1 MKDIK
6 YEIAARRSGGDPAV
20 LVASCEK
27 AKKVLGW
34 TPPKSPEL
42 EKIISDAWKWHKI
55 CSRKKQYFSI
65 LKFMI

>member
-27 AKKVLGW
+27 AKKSFRMD
-34 TPPKSPEL
+34 PKKSGIRENYLRCL
-42 EKIISDAWKWHKI
+42 EMA
-55 CSRKKQYFSI
+55 
-65 LKFMI
+65 